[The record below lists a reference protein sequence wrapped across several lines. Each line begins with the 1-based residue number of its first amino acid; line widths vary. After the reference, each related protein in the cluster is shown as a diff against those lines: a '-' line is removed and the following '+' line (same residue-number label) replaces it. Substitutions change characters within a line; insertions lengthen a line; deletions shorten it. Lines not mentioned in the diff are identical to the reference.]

1 MQKHLLFKL
10 AALKVRNQKN
20 LINKGFTLVELI
32 VVVVIIGILSAIAV
46 PAFNNAGDKAKQ
58 KEASTLLASY
68 VKAAQAYYAE
78 NSSNPSR
85 ASHLGQFVS
94 VTACARN
101 NADYCKTN
109 TPRDLTNSNATSW
122 YSPSG
127 LYQIY
132 WQNSGT
138 RSYFRALPT
147 GSYSNSGY
155 GVRACFNSA
164 NGSTKVS
171 DMTTKGRSV
180 GNINC

>member
-10 AALKVRNQKN
+10 ASLKTRNQKN
-20 LINKGFTLVELI
+20 LIDQGFTLVELI

-68 VKAAQAYYAE
+68 VKASQAYYAE
-78 NSSNPSR
+78 NSANPTNS
-85 ASHLGQFVS
+85 SHLGQYVS
-94 VTACARN
+94 VTACAKN
-101 NADYCKTN
+101 IADWCKTN
-109 TPRDLTNSNATSW
+109 TPTDLTNKTSTTW

-132 WQNSGT
+132 WQNQGT
-138 RSYFRALPT
+138 RTFFRALPT
-147 GSYSNSGY
+147 GGYSNSGY

-180 GNINC
+180 NNINC

>member
-10 AALKVRNQKN
+10 ASLKTRNQKN
-20 LINKGFTLVELI
+20 LISQGFTLVELI

-68 VKAAQAYYAE
+68 VKASQAYYAE
-78 NSSNPSR
+78 NSTNPSR

-101 NADYCKTN
+101 NADWCKTN
-109 TPRDLTNSNATSW
+109 TPRDLTNSGATNW
-122 YSPSG
+122 FSPSG
-127 LYQIY
+127 LYQIL
-132 WQNSGT
+132 WQNQGT
-138 RSYFRALPT
+138 RTYFRALPT
-147 GSYSNSGY
+147 GGYSNSGY

-171 DMTTKGRSV
+171 DMTTKGRNV
-180 GNINC
+180 GNIQC